1 MPLCRNLREEQEVQS
16 YRAWA
21 AVGARFGQ
29 THGVRRPVFF
39 AQVLEPG
46 IGLGLVPVVVD
57 RLFDADGSG
66 VEPGREEQQG
76 GDDDDDEGAAE
87 LQHCLELSFPAS
99 DSIPANVR
107 ALNIR
112 PVEPEQHLFR
122 GRQQLFVFTAIVKKP
137 LLLLFCF
144 LAFWRK
150 TKNQLRNFLWSRR
163 RQRSFFAVKRPHDRS
178 RAVNFTTAFYDQ
190 KLSRRVTFA
199 FHVKARHVRC
209 SAIQKDLFPLRQFFW
224 SFNFFLTV
232 SVFCNIWTVSGKVGN
247 WPSSPGF
254 DSCCLQ
260 NFVPRTCCSILL
272 VVSIFRKKNEI
283 VGRSILK
290 SN

>member
-1 MPLCRNLREEQEVQS
+1 M
-16 YRAWA
+16 
-21 AVGARFGQ
+21 
-29 THGVRRPVFF
+29 RRPVFL

-46 IGLGLVPVVVD
+46 IGLGPVSVVVD
-57 RLFDADGSG
+57 RFFDADGSG
-66 VEPGREEQQG
+66 VELGREEQQG

-122 GRQQLFVFTAIVKKP
+122 GRQQLFVFYSDCKKTFVVAF
-137 LLLLFCF
+137 LFFGF
-144 LAFWRK
+144 LAQNK
-150 TKNQLRNFLWSRR
+150 KSASQLSLEPSTSK
-163 RQRSFFAVKRPHDRS
+163 SFFAVKRPHDRS

-232 SVFCNIWTVSGKVGN
+232 SVF
-247 WPSSPGF
+247 
-254 DSCCLQ
+254 L
-260 NFVPRTCCSILL
+260 
-272 VVSIFRKKNEI
+272 
-283 VGRSILK
+283 
-290 SN
+290 